1 MPNTII
7 EISFAIIQGVI
18 VWPGCVGQNVISSMM
33 GGKIKAKV
41 ELLTAPTKEITAP
54 KFGTAE
60 AKKTA
65 TRFAHYE
72 PDHTKI

>member
-1 MPNTII
+1 MPKTII
-7 EISFAIIQGVI
+7 EISFAIIQFEI
-18 VWPGCVGQNVISSMM
+18 FWPGWVGQNVISSMM

-60 AKKTA
+60 AKKTE
-65 TRFAHYE
+65 THLDFQF
-72 PDHTKI
+72 K